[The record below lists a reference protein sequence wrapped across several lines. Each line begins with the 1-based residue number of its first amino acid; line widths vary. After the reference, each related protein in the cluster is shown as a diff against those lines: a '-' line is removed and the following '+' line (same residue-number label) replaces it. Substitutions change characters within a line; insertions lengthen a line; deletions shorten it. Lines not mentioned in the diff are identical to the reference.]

1 MKINNH
7 CSSVLRL
14 RLNRNALD
22 SMPFIPLSEL
32 YHSVEDLFLFECG
45 GHFVK
50 KTRRLELWNYCNCLG
65 VLLVVCS

>member
-7 CSSVLRL
+7 YSSVLRL

-50 KTRRLELWNYCNCLG
+50 KQDA
-65 VLLVVCS
+65 